1 MPGLVHLLGSSS
13 REELI
18 AHFEGLDLRDRGL
31 RFGHAVSTE
40 RLRAY
45 VQGIDFSRD
54 SVFGVRD
61 DDGSLIAVTHLACW
75 PGAAELG
82 LSVHKPFR
90 GQGLAQAM
98 FDRAVLRARNHGI
111 VELFM
116 HCLAENGAMMHI
128 ARKAGMKVVVEHA
141 ESDAYL
147 ELPPADAFSFGQELV
162 QGQLVLLDWALKAR
176 MPLLARGS
184 GRNADSPV
192 P

>member
-1 MPGLVHLLGSSS
+1 MPGLVHQLGASS
-13 REELI
+13 RPELI
-18 AHFEGLDLRDRGL
+18 THFESLDLRDRGL
-31 RFGHAVSTE
+31 RSGHAVSTE

-45 VQGIDFSRD
+45 VNGIDFSRD

-61 DDGSLIAVTHLACW
+61 DDGTLVGVTHLACW

-82 LSVHKPFR
+82 LSVLSAFR

-128 ARKAGMKVVVEHA
+128 ARKAGMAVIVEHA

-147 ELPPADAFSFGQELV
+147 ELPPADAFSYGREIA
-162 QGQLVLLDWALKAR
+162 QGPLVLLDWALKAR
-176 MPLLARGS
+176 MSLTAR
-184 GRNADSPV
+184 
-192 P
+192 